1 MNLTKTRL
9 TIIFGVL
16 GLVALAGLGW
26 LLVLSPRLQ
35 EADQVSERAT
45 SMQTANLQQLNRYN
59 DLVAKAR
66 EIPAAA
72 AEAEKLFA
80 SMPQEADIPEVITQ
94 ISKAAESAGIAP
106 ADIQT
111 INTSVPVP
119 VGGPATQGESGVA
132 LATMQVDVTVKGSD
146 EQLKKFLDNL
156 QALDRSILVQS
167 TNVTAAGGAS
177 TLQVTGQ
184 MFVLQ
189 SPLEDLVQTV
199 TKVVEEADLPQ
210 PQ

>member
-146 EQLKKFLDNL
+146 EQLKMFLDNL

-167 TNVTAAGGAS
+167 TNVTATGGAS
-177 TLQVTGQ
+177 ALQVTGQ

>member
-167 TNVTAAGGAS
+167 TNVTATGGAS
-177 TLQVTGQ
+177 ALQVTGQ

>member
-1 MNLTKTRL
+1 M
-9 TIIFGVL
+9 
-16 GLVALAGLGW
+16 
-26 LLVLSPRLQ
+26 
-35 EADQVSERAT
+35 RA
-45 SMQTANLQQLNRYN
+45 
-59 DLVAKAR
+59 
-66 EIPAAA
+66 PAAA

-167 TNVTAAGGAS
+167 TNVTATGGAS
-177 TLQVTGQ
+177 ALQVTGQ

>member
-9 TIIFGVL
+9 TVIFGVL

-45 SMQTANLQQLNRYN
+45 SMQTANLQQFNRYN

-119 VGGPATQGESGVA
+119 VGDPATQGESGVA

>member
-1 MNLTKTRL
+1 MNLSTTRI
-9 TIIFGVL
+9 TVIFGVL
-16 GLVALAGLGW
+16 GLVALVGLGW

-35 EADQVSERAT
+35 EADRVSERAAT
-45 SMQTANLQQLNRYN
+45 METTNLQQLNRYN

-66 EIPAAA
+66 EIPKAA

-80 SMPQEADIPEVITQ
+80 SMPQEADIPDVLTQ
-94 ISKAAESAGIAP
+94 ISKAAEQAGIPP

-119 VGGPATQGESGVA
+119 VGDPATQGESGVA
-132 LATMQVDVTVKGSD
+132 LATMQVDVTVKGTD

-167 TNVTAAGGAS
+167 TNVTAANGAS

-199 TKVVEEADLPQ
+199 KKVVEEADLPQ

>member
-119 VGGPATQGESGVA
+119 VGDPATQGESGVA